1 MGNATQKSLFEN
13 KFKSLKLGNK
23 LKVCKIEREVEDV
36 YNQGLSF
43 YFADTE
49 IKHPFACDGF
59 INTTLKPSNKILK
72 LIIEYKFNDDMKQ
85 KVIIAK
91 LLVQVI
97 FYLKRFEQ
105 AGNELPNVVMVGDIN
120 ECFVMHVN
128 DLLKY
133 LDYNVD
139 WSVAPSEAYK
149 RCPDM
154 IADLTNDESINPFVF
169 WIDEN
174 FDFKSVIE
182 RIYDLCEN
190 VKRYVRVTEHNISS
204 IFEYFRDRVIFN
216 KNNLTANELVHV
228 FVGLITNS
236 DEFFLH
242 PKKKNLIVTPNR
254 NIACNGDAFH
264 SFFEQ
269 YTREYTPQERMNFTA
284 IADRLLEDTTRR
296 RQGCFNT
303 PTKFVDF
310 SHRMIEK
317 ELGENWRDDYVVYD
331 CCCYDEQTEVFT
343 KQGWK
348 FFKDLLNTD
357 EIYSLNPFNETA
369 EWSGFEARQIIPF
382 KGDMLH
388 FESNMVDL
396 LVTPDHKMYNT
407 SINRDYKRSQKPRM
421 SFFWDAN
428 DTYYHLERG
437 NTIYQT
443 LSSKLKTLDE
453 GTSTDF
459 IKGQFIGFYLGD
471 GSTSNYKDKPYAVQF
486 SLSKERKLTYLR
498 QIISKL
504 GLVYTETPI
513 YRHDNDKRQDAVLFT
528 IKLKENNLQFMDSA
542 LSKKASEK
550 CIPCD
555 IKNTW
560 NYMLFQGIID
570 GMTNSDGHVGEHKRD
585 NTHVRI
591 TTTSKCLAED
601 LCDLCTFCGVTNKL
615 FLRSRLDKHHTEYT
629 VTLFHGITHTAL
641 SKRHITKFHYDGMVY
656 DVTLNKN
663 HVLLIKRNGKVCFSG
678 NCGTGNLTRDYR
690 FKELYCS
697 TLDKGELELGS
708 RYNPEATKWQ
718 MDFLND
724 GDECFDKGLIQVFE
738 QNKPIVFFINP
749 PYGKN
754 TGDSRFSGLQ
764 TKVTDTKVHDIMHE
778 EKYGGS
784 ENLQHQFMFRI
795 TKLVEKYNLTNA
807 YFVLFSNPIWLS
819 GAKQCSFLKKFTSQW
834 ECKDAY
840 LFQASHF
847 ADVSDTWGISLTL
860 WKANNR
866 ANPMN
871 EYNMKLIDILDDG
884 SIDVVGHHT
893 LYNSNGNMQANEWCR
908 TPLKGKKTMLGLP
921 MTSGLGLNE
930 NCKFH
935 RGKKT
940 EDAIGFMFNGSN
952 NVGKNATEVS
962 LLSETFA
969 VGQGF
974 CIIEQNFTR
983 CTELFTSRKLIECT
997 WINAKDEY
1005 LAPNESHPDYKRFEA
1020 DSIIYSLFHNS
1031 SNQTSMRQVTYKGKN
1046 YDIPNEFF
1054 WMSKETMMNL
1064 ANENHDDFMFNDA
1077 RTSKERYVFTLL
1089 QDNEITQHL
1098 SETAKQLLSMAT
1110 EMTIKSMKYRT
1121 LFESDHPDYHIHT
1134 WDAGYYQLKNLWK
1147 EYLPDDFKQ
1156 FRELFKKFGNEL
1168 KPLVYEVGF
1177 LRK

>member
-216 KNNLTANELVHV
+216 KDKLTANELVHV

-242 PKKKNLIVTPNR
+242 PKKKNLIVTPNG
-254 NIACNGDAFH
+254 NIACNSDAFH
-264 SFFEQ
+264 SFFDQ
-269 YTREYTPQERMNFTA
+269 YAREYTPQERMNFTA

-570 GMTNSDGHVGEHKRD
+570 GITNSDGHVGEHKRD

-629 VTLFHGITHTAL
+629 VTLFHGITYTAL

-697 TLDKGELELGS
+697 TLDKCELELGS

-724 GDECFDKGLIQVFE
+724 GDECFDKGLIKAFE
-738 QNKPIVFFINP
+738 HNKPIVFLINP
-749 PYGKN
+749 PYGTAGIMGTTEHSRAGTNN
-754 TGDSRFSGLQ
+754 TTIRDEMNE
-764 TKVTDTKVHDIMHE
+764 TKF
-778 EKYGGS
+778 GGS
-784 ENLQHQFMFRI
+784 ENLQHQFMYRI
-795 TKLVEKYNLTNA
+795 TKIVQKYNLTNA
-807 YFVLFSNPIWLS
+807 YFALFSNPIWLS
-819 GAKQCSFLKKFTSQW
+819 GAKQGKFLKNFSSQW

-840 LFQASHF
+840 LFQANHF
-847 ADVSDTWGISLTL
+847 ADVSDAWGISLTL
-860 WKANNR
+860 WKSDSQ
-866 ANPMN
+866 ANPIT

-884 SIDVVGHHT
+884 SIDVFGHHT
-893 LYNSNGNMQANEWCR
+893 IYNSAFYSKASDWVKEFKNVHKNDVSFPNF
-908 TPLKGKKTMLGLP
+908 
-921 MTSGLGLNE
+921 TSGLSLKNCDYKSSHGLLGSLLN
-930 NCKFH
+930 
-935 RGKKT
+935 
-940 EDAIGFMFNGSN
+940 DANSIQ
-952 NVGKNATEVS
+952 KNAQLVALFSSGSSAGHCSVVS
-962 LLSETFA
+962 VINE
-969 VGQGF
+969 
-974 CIIEQNFTR
+974 NFTR
-983 CTELFTSRKLIECT
+983 CTALFTARKLIENT
-997 WINAKDEY
+997 WINHADEY
-1005 LAPNESHPDYKRFEA
+1005 LAPNENHPDYKRFEA
-1020 DSIIYSLFHNS
+1020 DSIVYSLFENK
-1031 SNQTSMRQVTYKGKN
+1031 SNQTSMRQITYKGKI

-1054 WMSKETMMNL
+1054 WMSKDTMINL

-1089 QDNEITQHL
+1089 QKPEIAQHL
-1098 SETAKQLLSMAT
+1098 SKTAKQLLSMAT
-1110 EMTIKSMKYRT
+1110 EMTIKSMKYRI

-1147 EYLPDDFKQ
+1147 EYLPDNFKQ
-1156 FRELFKKFGNEL
+1156 FRDVFKQFGNEL
-1168 KPLVYEVGF
+1168 RPLVYELGF